1 MTLHNPTNSLE
12 NPNITITSDE
22 KRKKNKKRK
31 RCGRSDCNKK
41 LKLSDMMCHCKTRFC
56 SRHRLPEMHE
66 CSWDPKGK
74 EEMDH
79 YIEKAGLAESI
90 KFSKLQTI

>member
-1 MTLHNPTNSLE
+1 MTLHNPPNSLE
-12 NPNITITSDE
+12 TPNITITSDE
-22 KRKKNKKRK
+22 QRKKNKKRK